1 MSLKLNLRALYYRED
16 FKKNWYEIRNCKI
29 LIGTLKKVIKF
40 IDNPTYKQLEYVKFL
55 ANEFDYSEKIYFYIV
70 FLVFLLVHFVR
81 MIIFT
86 LLFLQWL
93 RRWKK
98 VLLILRILILIS
110 LTSLFDI
117 RLFSI
122 LKQRKI
128 PVYLIFYLI
137 IFIIF
142 CVFVFIRFISFNF
155 SNSFPRY
162 IIIKLIVWSSL
173 EVRKNIESYKTSI
186 NGWI

>member
-1 MSLKLNLRALYYRED
+1 MGILEHSLRFLAQNKKTYSERKKELKERLIDYLEDMSLKLNLRALYYRED

-86 LLFLQWL
+86 LLFLQ
-93 RRWKK
+93 
-98 VLLILRILILIS
+98 
-110 LTSLFDI
+110 
-117 RLFSI
+117 
-122 LKQRKI
+122 
-128 PVYLIFYLI
+128 
-137 IFIIF
+137 
-142 CVFVFIRFISFNF
+142 
-155 SNSFPRY
+155 
-162 IIIKLIVWSSL
+162 
-173 EVRKNIESYKTSI
+173 
-186 NGWI
+186 